1 MYFAG
6 AGVPSFQQVQA
17 ADKATPVISAFRAFL
32 TFADI
37 DEPGIFETGSRF
49 FLPAGFIP
57 FRLTLIKGAPILARI
72 LSGRQDAN
80 SHQRS
85 RLMQKAM
92 FLLQTGLVLI
102 AIGVAF
108 FLAGKAG
115 ALAATYGGVVALANT
130 RMLGNRVQRLST
142 VDANSAQRGMVMM
155 YVSAV
160 VRFVF
165 ILVALAVGLGLLK
178 LLPLPLIATF
188 VGAQVVFMAAS
199 MRMSSGQ

>member
-1 MYFAG
+1 
-6 AGVPSFQQVQA
+6 
-17 ADKATPVISAFRAFL
+17 
-32 TFADI
+32 
-37 DEPGIFETGSRF
+37 
-49 FLPAGFIP
+49 
-57 FRLTLIKGAPILARI
+57 
-72 LSGRQDAN
+72 
-80 SHQRS
+80 
-85 RLMQKAM
+85 M

-115 ALAATYGGVVALANT
+115 ALAALYGGAVALANT
-130 RMLGNRVQRLST
+130 RMLGNRVRRLSVEA
-142 VDANSAQRGMVMM
+142 VDNAQRGMVMM

-178 LLPLPLIATF
+178 LRPIPLIATF

-199 MRMSSGQ
+199 TRMSSGQ